1 MTWRALYVIVVN
13 FEYDVYRNKYN
24 ILKLSKLSIEFKF
37 YFIRNG
43 M

>member
-24 ILKLSKLSIEFKF
+24 ILNYNTI
-37 YFIRNG
+37 Y
-43 M
+43 